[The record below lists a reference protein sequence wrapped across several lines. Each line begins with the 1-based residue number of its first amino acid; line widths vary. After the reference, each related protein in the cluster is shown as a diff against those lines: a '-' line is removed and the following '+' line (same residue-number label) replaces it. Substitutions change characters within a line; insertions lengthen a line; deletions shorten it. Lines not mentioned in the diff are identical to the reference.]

1 MSRRTIY
8 TGIRELEEMN
18 HDDPQRPRRPSGNEK
33 RIRRPGGGRR
43 QVTQRQPGLEETLG
57 DVLEAHSAGSPTDET
72 VRWTDLKPVQLAQ
85 QVLVRARPPSCWRGP
100 AIVAVPC
107 ARS

>member
-1 MSRRTIY
+1 
-8 TGIRELEEMN
+8 MN